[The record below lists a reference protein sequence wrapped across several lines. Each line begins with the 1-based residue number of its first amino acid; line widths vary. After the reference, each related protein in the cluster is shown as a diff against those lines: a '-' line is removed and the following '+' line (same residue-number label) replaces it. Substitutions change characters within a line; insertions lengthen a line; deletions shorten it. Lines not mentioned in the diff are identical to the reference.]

1 MQHARMTVALF
12 AFTAMAGAAAAQEAQ
27 KAALP
32 DTTPCPEAIAAI
44 ASCYGVKHETGAY
57 ITAAVPKNWN
67 GHLVVFAHGGP
78 SLLPPTAT
86 GSKTDLVS
94 IHSINDPQVVVEA
107 QSAYLDAVKAAGS
120 TDRLVQAFTDER
132 VHTGQSPPELAAGLD
147 ALMQWIE
154 KGTKPTA
161 QSIAAACEQLRASL
175 DGPCRYHPE
184 YAPKPYATRYYTRE
198 AAVR

>member
-32 DTTPCPEAIAAI
+32 DTTPCLDAIAGI
-44 ASCYGVKHETGAY
+44 ATCYGVKHETGAY

-86 GSKTDLVS
+86 GSNTDL
-94 IHSINDPQVVVEA
+94 DKY
-107 QSAYLDAVKAAGS
+107 AYAVRRGFAWVASSYRREGYGG
-120 TDRLVQAFTDER
+120 A
-132 VHTGQSPPELAAGLD
+132 
-147 ALMQWIE
+147 M
-154 KGTKPTA
+154 
-161 QSIAAACEQLRASL
+161 AAA
-175 DGPCRYHPE
+175 DTHN
-184 YAPKPYATRYYTRE
+184 APKVFLPRVGERQRNLLHS
-198 AAVR
+198 AADGGP